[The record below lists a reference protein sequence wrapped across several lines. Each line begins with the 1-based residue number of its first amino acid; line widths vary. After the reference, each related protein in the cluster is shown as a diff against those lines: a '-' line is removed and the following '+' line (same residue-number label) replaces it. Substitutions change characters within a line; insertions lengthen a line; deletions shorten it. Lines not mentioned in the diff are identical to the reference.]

1 MLVKQI
7 LGFCTEKGKEIIVV
21 GFEYQKKQGNAEG
34 KTQGQE
40 GRRNEGDL
48 ETTSENELK
57 DEKYDDGEN
66 GDNQPISNEKKKS

>member
-1 MLVKQI
+1 LPVKQD
-7 LGFCTEKGKEIIVV
+7 LGFCTEKGKKIIVV
-21 GFEYQKKQGNAEG
+21 GFENQKKQGNAEG

-40 GRRNEGDL
+40 GRRNEGNL

-66 GDNQPISNEKKKS
+66 GYNQPIRNEKKKS

>member
-1 MLVKQI
+1 MFIKQV
-7 LGFCTEKGKEIIVV
+7 LGYFAEKGEEIIVV
-21 GFEYQKKQGNAEG
+21 GFENQKKQGNAQR

-57 DEKYDDGEN
+57 DEKKYHG
-66 GDNQPISNEKKKS
+66 

>member
-1 MLVKQI
+1 MLVKKI

-34 KTQGQE
+34 NTQGQE
-40 GRRNEGDL
+40 GTRNEPDL

-66 GDNQPISNEKKKS
+66 GNNQPISNEKKKS